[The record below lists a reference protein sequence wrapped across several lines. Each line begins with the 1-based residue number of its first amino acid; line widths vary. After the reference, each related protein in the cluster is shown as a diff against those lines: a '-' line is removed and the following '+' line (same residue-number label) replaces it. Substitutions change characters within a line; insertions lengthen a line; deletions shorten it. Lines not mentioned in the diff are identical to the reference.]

1 MARKTGWRWAP
12 ALAFALVVVTALAAW
27 AARAAD
33 QSVTLILNY
42 IPTADHS
49 PYFFAKA
56 QGWYKAA
63 GIDLTIEVGK
73 GSAFAA
79 QTVGAGAAQFGIA
92 DLPTMF
98 VARGKGADLVAIM
111 NVYANSPQGFY
122 WLQSSGIKGPQDF
135 PGHSIGNPPGDAAR
149 VMWPAFAKDAHIAA
163 DSVHFVNVSPA
174 AKMAALRSHQ
184 VDIITDFYNEHDLKV
199 REFGADLGFL
209 AWRSVGLNLYG
220 NSVITS
226 ADYLKGHPDIARKFV
241 QISQRAFAACVA
253 DAAPC
258 LDALFASASG
268 LDRRVQE
275 DQWRRIKELMASP
288 EGEADALGWFNL
300 SRVAADYQVVQAN
313 IGFDQ
318 PFDPKEAVTNELLD
332 TSIKLKE

>member
-1 MARKTGWRWAP
+1 MARTTGWLRSA
-12 ALAFALVVVTALAAW
+12 AFAFALIAAGLLTVS

-33 QSVTLILNY
+33 QRVTLILNY

-49 PYFFAKA
+49 PYFYAKA
-56 QGWYKAA
+56 QGWYKEA
-63 GIDLTIEVGK
+63 GIDLDIEVGK

-122 WLQSSGIKGPQDF
+122 WLKSSGIKGPQDF
-135 PGHSIGNPPGDAAR
+135 PGHTIGNPPGDAAR
-149 VMWPAFAKDAHIAA
+149 VMWPAFAKDAHIDP
-163 DSVHFVNVSPA
+163 DSVHFVNVAPA
-174 AKMAALRSHQ
+174 AKMATLRSRQ

-199 REFGADLGFL
+199 REFGSDLGFL

-220 NSVITS
+220 NSVITTAS
-226 ADYLKGHPDIARKFV
+226 ILKTQPDLAKKFV
-241 QISQRAFAACVA
+241 QIAQRAFAACVA
-253 DAAPC
+253 NSAPC

-275 DQWRRIKELMASP
+275 DQWQRIKELMASP
-288 EGEADALGWFNL
+288 EGATNALGWFDPK
-300 SRVAADYQVVQAN
+300 RVASDYQVVKAN
-313 IGFDQ
+313 IGFDT
-318 PFDPKEAVTNELLD
+318 PFDPTGAVTNALLD
-332 TSIKLKE
+332 TGIKLKE

>member
-1 MARKTGWRWAP
+1 MGRLR
-12 ALAFALVVVTALAAW
+12 ALAFALAVTGWLFPGQ
-27 AARAAD
+27 ARAAD

-49 PYFFAKA
+49 PYFYAKA
-56 QGWYKAA
+56 QGWYKQA
-63 GIDLTIEVGK
+63 GIDLNIEVGK

-79 QTVGAGAAQFGIA
+79 QTVAAGAAQFGIA
-92 DLPTMF
+92 DLATML

-122 WLQSSGIKGPQDF
+122 WLKSSGIKGPQDF

-149 VMWPAFAKDAHIAA
+149 VMWPAFARDAHIEA

-174 AKMAALRSHQ
+174 AKIAALRSHQ

-199 REFGADLGFL
+199 REFGDELGFL

-226 ADYLKGHPDIARKFV
+226 ADYLKAQPELAKKFV

-253 DAAPC
+253 NAAPC

-275 DQWRRIKELMASP
+275 DQWTRIKELMDST
-288 EGEADALGWFNL
+288 EGRTNALGWFDL
-300 SRVAADYQVVQAN
+300 ARVASDYELVKAN

-318 PFDPKEAVTNELLD
+318 PFDPKDAVTNELLD
-332 TSIKLKE
+332 TGIKLKQ

>member
-1 MARKTGWRWAP
+1 MP
-12 ALAFALVVVTALAAW
+12 AFACALVVAGALYAGAS
-27 AARAAD
+27 RAAE

-49 PYFFAKA
+49 PYYYARA
-56 QGWYKAA
+56 QGWYKQA

-163 DSVHFVNVSPA
+163 DSVHFVNVTPA
-174 AKMAALRSHQ
+174 AKMAALRAHQ

-220 NSVITS
+220 NSIITS
-226 ADYLKGHPDIARKFV
+226 ADYLKTHQDLAKRFV
-241 QISQRAFAACVA
+241 QVSQRAFAACVA

-258 LDALFASASG
+258 LDALFANASG

-275 DQWRRIKELMASP
+275 DQWQRIKELMASP
-288 EGEADALGWFNL
+288 EGKADALGWFNMD
-300 SRVAADYQVVQAN
+300 RVVSDYQLVQAN
-313 IGFDQ
+313 IGFDK
-318 PFDPKEAVTNELLD
+318 PFDPKEAATNALLD
-332 TSIKLKE
+332 TAIKLKE